1 MVTRDHASVSAL
13 PGSPTPS
20 ALALA
25 RYSVALG
32 ARALAR
38 GPRKEAAWRIWMPLD
53 VDRVRELP
61 WVGQRI
67 REAAPTRVL
76 DIASPK
82 LLAAWLAEHTQA
94 EVVGTDLWEAE
105 VDSWRALTSAA
116 DPSHRRWRRLTL
128 ETADATR
135 LQYPDASF
143 DAAYSA
149 SVIEHIPG
157 DGDSTAMAELA
168 RVIRPGGLL
177 ALTFPY
183 RREHEDE
190 FVEHDLYGTR
200 YTGTPIFFQRHYS
213 AQSVHR
219 RLLADLPFTVV
230 ERGLWRK
237 AGVQEAQ
244 GALHRIAPAKLELG
258 RFLGPALGVLGARA
272 LSDAPVDE
280 PGPDNVLRLLL
291 RRTG

>member
-82 LLAAWLAEHTQA
+82 LLACWLADRGGIA
-94 EVVGTDLWEAE
+94 EVVATDVWAQE
-105 VDSWRALTSAA
+105 VEEWRQLTGGI
-116 DPSHRRWRRLTL
+116 RGLRL
-128 ETADATR
+128 EVADATA
-135 LQYPDASF
+135 LPYPDGSF
-143 DAAYSA
+143 DAVYSA
-149 SVIEHIPG
+149 SVLEHIRD
-157 DGDSTAMAELA
+157 DGDITAAREIA
-168 RVIRPGGLL
+168 RVLRPGGFA
-177 ALTFPY
+177 ALTVPY
-183 RREHEDE
+183 GRAHRDE
-190 FVEHDLYGTR
+190 YVDHDLYGEP
-200 YTGTPIFFQRHYS
+200 YVGQPIFFQRHYD
-213 AQSVHR
+213 AASVQ
-219 RLLADLPFTVV
+219 RLLAGGALQVV

-237 AGVQEAQ
+237 AGVQQA
-244 GALHRIAPAKLELG
+244 RSRVPRFIPARWEIG
-258 RFLGPALGVLGARA
+258 RFLGPGLMVLGARA
-272 LSDAPVDE
+272 MRDAPVDE
-280 PGPDNVLRLLL
+280 PGDENVLRLLL
-291 RRTG
+291 RRR

>member
-13 PGSPTPS
+13 PQPASPS

-32 ARALAR
+32 ARALPR
-38 GPRKEAAWRIWMPLD
+38 GPRKEAAWRVWMPLD

-61 WVGQRI
+61 WVGERI
-67 REAAPTRVL
+67 RGAAPGRVL

-82 LLAAWLAEHTQA
+82 LLAAWLAEHTSAQ
-94 EVVGTDLWEAE
+94 VVGTDLWAAE
-105 VDSWRALTSAA
+105 VDSWRALLGAA
-116 DPSHRRWRRLTL
+116 DPAHRRWSRLQL
-128 ETADATR
+128 EPADATA

-157 DGDSTAMAELA
+157 DGDTTAMAELA
-168 RVIRPGGLL
+168 RVLRPGGTL

-213 AQSVHR
+213 AASVES
-219 RLLADLPFTVV
+219 RLLASGAFTVV

-237 AGVQEAQ
+237 AAVREAKGV
-244 GALHRIAPAKLELG
+244 LHRVIPAKLELG

-272 LSDAPVDE
+272 LTDAPVDE

-291 RRTG
+291 RRN